1 MNAPALRPGKKR
13 KHEISG
19 ALTTVELKGTN
30 TCPFAFAARSGQN
43 GIVVNDRI
51 IADRETTS
59 PSATVTD
66 STPRQE
72 YSLRLKAREMRAAK
86 LQRKHLW
93 LGNARIALFVAI
105 LVQCWITGKTGS
117 PSAYWLL
124 APITL
129 FVVLVIVHRRVVRV
143 LNMTKR
149 AISVY
154 SRGLARMEDRWAG
167 SGETG
172 EEFKNPLHLYAED
185 LDILGEGSLFQLLS
199 TARTNM
205 GKRCLARWLL
215 THADVQ
221 KIQERQ
227 DAVAELKSRLDFRED
242 LAVSGESEHISAN
255 PEALIAWAQEESGL
269 QDGRWWAA
277 GLALL
282 SIAALVFGFKV
293 MWTPFIILLL
303 INGIITSRARHRLE
317 KIFAGIGETHK
328 DLDSLALLLHRI
340 EVEKFESP
348 MLLQL
353 QAKLLTHGQAP
364 STCIVRLD
372 TLTDL
377 DDSRHNWFVRI
388 FDIPLLYS
396 MQIAFALE
404 RWRRTYGGGI
414 AAWLEVAGEIETLTS
429 IAAYAY
435 EHPQDPFPGFAPP
448 EADVCFHGD
457 ALGHPL
463 LAADKCVRN
472 DVRLGGNSQVLL
484 VSGSNMSGKSTYLR
498 VVGINAVLAMMGAP
512 VRAESLR
519 LSRVAVAA
527 SMRVSDS
534 LQKGISHF
542 YAEIKRLRQM
552 VDLSSTQ
559 PSLFLLDEVLQGT
572 NSHDRR
578 VGTEGVL
585 RTLVRNGAI
594 GLVTT
599 HDLALTSLEQVFP
612 EHVRNAHFQERF
624 EDDRLSFDYCLR
636 PGVVTTSN
644 GIELM
649 KSIGL
654 DVS

>member
-1 MNAPALRPGKKR
+1 VPFCICLALQP
-13 KHEISG
+13 EWY
-19 ALTTVELKGTN
+19 
-30 TCPFAFAARSGQN
+30 
-43 GIVVNDRI
+43 VVNDRI
-51 IADRETTS
+51 AEPEISSSAATAADS
-59 PSATVTD
+59 IPH
-66 STPRQE
+66 QE
-72 YSLRLKAREMRAAK
+72 YSRRVKAGELQAAQ

-93 LGNARIALFVAI
+93 LGNARIALFVVI
-105 LVQCWITGKTGS
+105 FVQCWITGRTGS
-117 PSAYWLL
+117 PSLYWLL
-124 APITL
+124 VPISL
-129 FVVLVIVHRRVVRV
+129 FIVLVIVHRRVVRV
-143 LNMTKR
+143 LNRTKR

-154 SRGLARMEDRWAG
+154 GRGLARMEDRWSG

-172 EEFKNPLHLYAED
+172 EEFKDPLHLYAED

-199 TARTNM
+199 NARTNM
-205 GKRCLARWLL
+205 GKQCLAGWLL
-215 THADVQ
+215 NHADVQ
-221 KIQERQ
+221 EIQERQ
-227 DAVAELKSRLDFRED
+227 AAVAELKSRLDFRED
-242 LAVSGESEHISAN
+242 LAVSGEVERIAAK
-255 PEALIAWAQEESGL
+255 PEALIAWAREESSL
-269 QDGRWWAA
+269 KDGRWWAL
-277 GLALL
+277 GLAIL
-282 SIAALVFGFKV
+282 SIAALVFGFMV
-293 MWTPFIILLL
+293 MWTPFVIVLL

-317 KIFAGIGETHK
+317 KIFAGVGDTHK
-328 DLDSLALLLHRI
+328 DLDSLALLLRRI
-340 EVEKFESP
+340 ETETFESHR
-348 MLLQL
+348 LQQL
-353 QAKLLTHGQAP
+353 RARLLTHGLPP
-364 STCIVRLD
+364 SACIARLD
-372 TLTDL
+372 TLADL

-404 RWRRTYGGGI
+404 RWRRMYGSGI
-414 AAWLEVAGEIETLTS
+414 KAWLEVVGEVETLVS

-435 EHPQDPFPGFAPP
+435 EHPQDPFPEFAPR
-448 EADVCFHGD
+448 ESDICFQGD

-463 LAADKCVRN
+463 LPAGKCVRN
-472 DVRLGGNSQVLL
+472 DVRLGGKSQVLL

-512 VRAESLR
+512 VRARRLR
-519 LSRVAVAA
+519 LSRVAVGA

-542 YAEIKRLRQM
+542 YAEIKRLRQV

-559 PSLFLLDEVLQGT
+559 PALFLLDEVLQGT

-578 VGTEGVL
+578 AGTEGVL

-612 EHVRNAHFQERF
+612 EHVCNAHFQERF

>member
-1 MNAPALRPGKKR
+1 MMDKAIMTEPIA
-13 KHEISG
+13 EI
-19 ALTTVELKGTN
+19 
-30 TCPFAFAARSGQN
+30 AAESSHASHKAEYS
-43 GIVVNDRI
+43 DRM
-51 IADRETTS
+51 RERQT
-59 PSATVTD
+59 SAT
-66 STPRQE
+66 Q
-72 YSLRLKAREMRAAK
+72 

-93 LGNARIALFVAI
+93 LGNVRIAIFVVI
-105 LVQCWITGKTGS
+105 FIQCWITGKTGS
-117 PSAYWLL
+117 PSLYWLL
-124 APITL
+124 IPIAL
-129 FVVLVIVHRRVVRV
+129 FVVLVVAHRRVLTA
-143 LNMTKR
+143 LNMAKR
-149 AISVY
+149 AVSVY
-154 SRGLARMEDRWAG
+154 GRGLARMEDRWAG

-172 EEFKNPLHLYAED
+172 EEFKDPLHPYAED

-205 GKRCLARWLL
+205 GKQCLARWLL

-227 DAVAELKSRLDFRED
+227 TAVAELKPQLDFREE
-242 LAVSGESEHISAN
+242 LAVSGESERIGAK
-255 PEALIAWAQEESGL
+255 PEALIAWAREESGL
-269 QDGRWWAA
+269 KDGRWWAA
-277 GLALL
+277 GLAVF
-282 SIAALVFGFKV
+282 SIAALVFGFMV
-293 MWTPFIILLL
+293 MWTPFIISLL

-317 KIFAGIGETHK
+317 KIFARVGDTHK
-328 DLDSLALLLHRI
+328 DLDSLALLLQRV
-340 EVEKFESP
+340 EVEKFDSP
-348 MLLQL
+348 MLQQL
-353 QAKLLTHGQAP
+353 QARLLTHGQPP
-364 STCIVRLD
+364 SACIASLD
-372 TLTDL
+372 TLADL

-404 RWRRTYGGGI
+404 RWRLTYVSGI
-414 AAWLEVAGEIETLTS
+414 EAWLDVVGEIETLVS
-429 IAAYAY
+429 LAAYSY
-435 EHPQDPFPGFAPP
+435 EHPQDSFPEFAPP
-448 EADVCFHGD
+448 EDEICFQGD

-463 LAADKCVRN
+463 LPSDKCVRN
-472 DVRLGGNSQVLL
+472 DVKLGGNSQVLL

-498 VVGINAVLAMMGAP
+498 IVGINAVLAMMGAP
-512 VRAESLR
+512 VRAKRLR
-519 LSRVAVAA
+519 LSRVAVGA

-542 YAEIKRLRQM
+542 YAEIKRLRQV
-552 VDLSSTQ
+552 VDLSSTV
-559 PSLFLLDEVLQGT
+559 PTLFLLDEVLQGT

-585 RTLVRNGAI
+585 RTLIRNGAI

-612 EHVRNAHFQERF
+612 EDVRNVHFQERF

-654 DVS
+654 DIS

>member
-1 MNAPALRPGKKR
+1 MMDKAIMTEPVA
-13 KHEISG
+13 E
-19 ALTTVELKGTN
+19 V
-30 TCPFAFAARSGQN
+30 AA
-43 GIVVNDRI
+43 
-51 IADRETTS
+51 E
-59 PSATVTD
+59 PSRASHKT
-66 STPRQE
+66 E
-72 YSLRLKAREMRAAK
+72 YSERMRERQTSAAQ

-93 LGNARIALFVAI
+93 LGNVRIVVFVAI
-105 LVQCWITGKTGS
+105 FIQCWISGKTGS
-117 PSAYWLL
+117 PSLYWLL
-124 APITL
+124 VPIVL
-129 FVVLVIVHRRVVRV
+129 FIVLVVIHRRVERA

-149 AISVY
+149 AVSVY
-154 SRGLARMEDRWAG
+154 GRGLARMEDRWAG

-172 EEFKNPLHLYAED
+172 EEFKDPLHPYAED

-205 GKRCLARWLL
+205 GKQCLARWLL

-227 DAVAELKSRLDFRED
+227 AAVAELKPRLDFREEQ
-242 LAVSGESEHISAN
+242 AVTGESERIAAK
-255 PEALIAWAQEESGL
+255 PEALIVWAREESGL
-269 QDGRWWAA
+269 KDGRWWAL
-277 GLALL
+277 GLAVF
-282 SIAALVFGFKV
+282 SIAALVFGFMV
-293 MWTPFIILLL
+293 MWTPFVISLL

-317 KIFAGIGETHK
+317 KIFAGVGDTHK
-328 DLDSLALLLHRI
+328 DLDALALLLERM
-340 EVEKFESP
+340 EVEKFDSP
-348 MLLQL
+348 MLQQL
-353 QAKLLTHGQAP
+353 QTRLLTHGQPP
-364 STCIVRLD
+364 SACIARLD
-372 TLTDL
+372 TLADL

-404 RWRRTYGGGI
+404 RWRRTYGSGI
-414 AAWLEVAGEIETLTS
+414 EAWLDVVGEMEALSS

-435 EHPQDPFPGFAPP
+435 EHPLDPFPEFAPSVS
-448 EADVCFHGD
+448 ETCFQGD

-463 LAADKCVRN
+463 LPADKCVRN

-512 VRAESLR
+512 VRATRLR
-519 LSRVAVAA
+519 LSHVAVGA

-542 YAEIKRLRQM
+542 YAEIKRLRQV

-559 PSLFLLDEVLQGT
+559 PTLFLLDEVLQGT

-585 RTLVRNGAI
+585 RTLIRNGAI

>member
-1 MNAPALRPGKKR
+1 MDKAIVTEPVAEVPAESSQTAHK
-13 KHEISG
+13 
-19 ALTTVELKGTN
+19 T
-30 TCPFAFAARSGQN
+30 
-43 GIVVNDRI
+43 
-51 IADRETTS
+51 
-59 PSATVTD
+59 
-66 STPRQE
+66 E
-72 YSLRLKAREMRAAK
+72 YSERMRERQTAAAQ

-117 PSAYWLL
+117 PAVYWLL

-129 FVVLVIVHRRVVRV
+129 FVVLVVAHRRVVRT

-149 AISVY
+149 AVSVY

-167 SGETG
+167 SGEKG
-172 EEFKNPLHLYAED
+172 EEFKDPLHLYAED
-185 LDILGEGSLFQLLS
+185 LDILGDGSLFQLLS

-205 GKRCLARWLL
+205 GKQCLARWLL
-215 THADVQ
+215 NQADVQ
-221 KIQERQ
+221 EIQNRQ
-227 DAVAELKSRLDFRED
+227 AAVAELKPRLDFRED
-242 LAVSGESEHISAN
+242 LAVSGESERIAAK
-255 PEALIAWAQEESGL
+255 PEALIAWAREESGL
-269 QDGRWWAA
+269 RDGRWWAA
-277 GLALL
+277 GLAIL
-282 SIAALVFGFKV
+282 SMAALVFGFRV

-317 KIFAGIGETHK
+317 KIFAGVGNTHK
-328 DLDSLALLLHRI
+328 DLDSLALLLQRI
-340 EVEKFESP
+340 EVEKFDSP
-348 MLLQL
+348 MLQQL
-353 QAKLLTHGQAP
+353 QVKLLTHGQLP
-364 STCIVRLD
+364 STCIARLD
-372 TLTDL
+372 TLADL

-404 RWRRTYGGGI
+404 QWRRTYGGGI
-414 AAWLEVAGEIETLTS
+414 QAWLDVVGEIETLS
-429 IAAYAY
+429 SMAAYAY
-435 EHPQDPFPGFAPP
+435 EHPQDPFPEFAPQS
-448 EADVCFHGD
+448 EIYFQGD

-463 LAADKCVRN
+463 LPADKCVRN
-472 DVRLGGNSQVLL
+472 NVRLGGNSQVLL

-512 VRAESLR
+512 VRATR
-519 LSRVAVAA
+519 LQLSHTAIGA

-542 YAEIKRLRQM
+542 YAEIKRLRQV

-559 PSLFLLDEVLQGT
+559 PALFLLDEVLQGT

-585 RTLVRNGAI
+585 RTLVGNGAI

-612 EHVRNAHFQERF
+612 AQVRNVHFQERF

-654 DVS
+654 NVS

>member
-1 MNAPALRPGKKR
+1 VDFCICHALQP
-13 KHEISG
+13 EWY
-19 ALTTVELKGTN
+19 
-30 TCPFAFAARSGQN
+30 
-43 GIVVNDRI
+43 VVNDHI
-51 IADRETTS
+51 VEPEISS
-59 PSATVTD
+59 PAPAAASIHH
-66 STPRQE
+66 QE
-72 YSLRLKAREMRAAK
+72 YSRILNARELQAAQ
-86 LQRKHLW
+86 LQHKHLW

-117 PSAYWLL
+117 PSLYWLL
-124 APITL
+124 VPIAL
-129 FVVLVIVHRRVVRV
+129 FVVLVIAHRRVVTA

-149 AISVY
+149 AVSIY

-172 EEFKNPLHLYAED
+172 EEFKDPVHLYAED

-205 GKRCLARWLL
+205 GKQCLARWLL
-215 THADVQ
+215 NHADVQ
-221 KIQERQ
+221 EVQERQ
-227 DAVAELKSRLDFRED
+227 AAVAELKARLDFRED
-242 LAVSGESEHISAN
+242 LAVSGESERIAAK

-269 QDGRWWAA
+269 RDGRWWAA
-277 GLALL
+277 GLAILC
-282 SIAALVFGFKV
+282 IAGLVFGFMV
-293 MWTPFIILLL
+293 MWTPFIVFLL

-317 KIFAGIGETHK
+317 KIFAGVGDTHK
-328 DLDSLALLLHRI
+328 DLDSLALLLRRI
-340 EVEKFESP
+340 ETEKFASP
-348 MLLQL
+348 MLQHL
-353 QAKLLTHGQAP
+353 QAQLLTHGLPP
-364 STCIVRLD
+364 SACIARLD
-372 TLTDL
+372 TLADL

-404 RWRRTYGGGI
+404 RWRRTYGSGI
-414 AAWLEVAGEIETLTS
+414 KAWLKVVGEIEALVS

-435 EHPQDPFPGFAPP
+435 EHPEDPFPEFAPP
-448 EADVCFHGD
+448 EAQICFHGD

-463 LAADKCVRN
+463 LPADKCVRN
-472 DVRLGGNSQVLL
+472 DIRLGGNSQVLL

-512 VRAESLR
+512 VRATRLR
-519 LSRVAVAA
+519 LSRVAIGA

-542 YAEIKRLRQM
+542 YAEIKRLRQV

-559 PSLFLLDEVLQGT
+559 PALFLLDEVLQGT

-585 RTLVRNGAI
+585 RTLVRNGTI